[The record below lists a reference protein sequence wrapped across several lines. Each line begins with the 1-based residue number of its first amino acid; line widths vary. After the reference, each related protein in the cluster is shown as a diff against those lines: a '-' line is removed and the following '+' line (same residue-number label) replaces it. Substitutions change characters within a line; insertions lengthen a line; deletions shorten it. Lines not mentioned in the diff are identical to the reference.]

1 MGSGDILANATFTV
15 SPDPIVK
22 GQPLTINMAGDLSA
36 AITAGKLAVDLNIK
50 ALGIINEPLKLTVP
64 FTLAPG
70 IPGPG
75 PVTAKIGPFNLPSV
89 PGSVDISGTVT
100 GTDASG
106 AEIFCASLNIALGSV
121 AETPMSEVMT
131 VGAAPV
137 VSNCGAATDHFKKSP
152 PAQPAGSRLLLEPS
166 TRRSH
171 PERLTSISLSRYS
184 SSPSQSRPLCH
195 SPSLPVSLLDR
206 SRFHSVQYER
216 RLRQTPASPS
226 RSTAPSRFPMARHLR
241 LPA

>member
-50 ALGIINEPLKLTVP
+50 ALGIINEPLKLT
-64 FTLAPG
+64 
-70 IPGPG
+70 
-75 PVTAKIGPFNLPSV
+75 
-89 PGSVDISGTVT
+89 
-100 GTDASG
+100 
-106 AEIFCASLNIALGSV
+106 
-121 AETPMSEVMT
+121 
-131 VGAAPV
+131 
-137 VSNCGAATDHFKKSP
+137 
-152 PAQPAGSRLLLEPS
+152 
-166 TRRSH
+166 
-171 PERLTSISLSRYS
+171 SISLSRYS

-206 SRFHSVQYER
+206 SRFHSVQCKR